1 MHDAKTLLSAAKV
14 DYIVLGPD
22 NSSLPSDSVAASLK
36 TLAPKASTVMLQNDF
51 KHGNAEEVGLELL
64 RLMQHGTNS

>member
-22 NSSLPSDSVAASLK
+22 SSSLPSDSVAASLK
-36 TLAPKASTVMLQNDF
+36 SLAPTVLLQNDF
-51 KHGNAEEVGLELL
+51 KLGDPEQAGLDLL
-64 RLMQHGTNS
+64 RLMQQRPVD